1 MFITQP
7 KIFISSTIWDLPN
20 ERTAAYK
27 AVNKVGA
34 FPMMSEKT
42 IEAQSADSL
51 TVCLNKVKECDIYIL
66 VVGGRYGWQPEEKE
80 SITELE
86 YLTAL
91 KCNKAIL
98 VFNTEYDKEE
108 LQKEF
113 FQRVENKFFRKT
125 VKDAFELENEIEKSL
140 IVEIDKKQNEYFN
153 NTELVY
159 SNLVKIEL
167 PSTIYIADLDID
179 IKAVKKFN
187 KENKRYIKK
196 PSSHDYAIS
205 ALYMN
210 GYSFPHDWIVWNK
223 KVITFHDLHDNNV
236 ALTSIIDQGTIV
248 PLSLDEFYE
257 QSDEQSSQFKY
268 LLKKCLE
275 AKLHKQ
281 GIKWIKDN
289 SMFAFIP
296 LNKNDDG
303 EWLSRSVSWTKV
315 NKATRKV
322 VDVNMDLKDKK
333 KVFNLKCLAFR
344 THFECLDNDWYIAI
358 KPEWIY
364 LWSSLKVCD
373 IELTHKNIQWLKRK
387 ERNMH
392 VFNNFNFILHFLQP
406 KFENSLFDEIKDY
419 PFIKLKS
426 IENFDFAPIVPDDVW
441 SNLEDPRAVKKL
453 EDKEGDINLF
463 TQ

>member
-1 MFITQP
+1 MFTTQP

-27 AVNKVGA
+27 AVNKVGG

-42 IEAQSADSL
+42 IEAQSSDSL
-51 TVCLNKVKECDIYIL
+51 TVCLNKVKECDIYVLI
-66 VVGGRYGWQPEEKE
+66 VGGRYGWQPEGNE

-91 KCNKAIL
+91 NNKKAIL
-98 VFNTEYDKEE
+98 VFNTAYDKEK
-108 LQKEF
+108 LQKDF
-113 FQRVENKFFRKT
+113 FQRVETKFFRKT
-125 VKDAFELENEIEKSL
+125 VSDAFELESEIEKSL
-140 IVEIDKKQNEYFN
+140 ITEIDKKQKEYFN
-153 NTELVY
+153 KTELIY
-159 SNLVKIEL
+159 ANLVKIEL
-167 PSTIYIADLDID
+167 PKTIYIADLALD
-179 IKAVKKFN
+179 IKAVKKYN
-187 KENKRYIKK
+187 KENKKYFKK
-196 PSSHDYAIS
+196 PSSHDYAVS

-223 KVITFHDLHDNNV
+223 KVITFHNLHDNDI

-248 PLSLDEFYE
+248 PLSLDEFYS

-281 GIKWIKDN
+281 GIRWIRDN

-296 LNKNDDG
+296 IDKNDDG
-303 EWLSRSVSWTKV
+303 EWQSRSVTWTKK

-322 VDVNMDLKDKK
+322 VDVKLNLKDNQ
-333 KVFNLKCLAFR
+333 KVFNMKCLAFR
-344 THFECLDNDWYIAI
+344 THFECLDNEWYIAI
-358 KPEWIY
+358 KPEWIF
-364 LWSSLKVCD
+364 LWSDLKVCD
-373 IELTHKNIQWLKRK
+373 IELAQKNIQWLKRN

-406 KFENSLFDEIKDY
+406 KFDNSLFDDIKDY

-426 IENFDFAPIVPDDVW
+426 IEKFDFAPIIPDDTW
-441 SNLEDPRAVKKL
+441 SNLEDPRAL
-453 EDKEGDINLF
+453 QRLSDTNGEINLF
-463 TQ
+463 TL